1 MDEQLVQL
9 ISDYQRAVSTAVLL
23 MSESGI
29 ESPSNIKDL
38 LHLDIPAHGE
48 LNGGIRYFK
57 HGFGYRVHLPE
68 GKVEFDFG
76 EHGEIDG
83 FDEWRLWQ
91 FCQQHP
97 SAYAFDTQQSLSVFI
112 KHALEKKQLVASA
125 HNLYYVADSIKL
137 LGDKVANILKEGC
150 ALPHKT
156 RDSVLTLAS
165 QCFESADL
173 MLRHYEEINQLLEK
187 EKKLNNAN
195 GIKFRVYLLSWL
207 GYLHTTADGFK
218 SLNMRLLLQKKRPAG
233 FLELVAKCN
242 ELGKLEKRHANELR
256 ELRNNIF
263 HLRTNDKAIS
273 HFFSEEGKRIEW
285 ARGLHA
291 AFSSFFSDYRIIAE
305 VHYLCSGRL
314 GESQIRQESMN
325 RRKKV

>member
-1 MDEQLVQL
+1 MEELGISNTGLAIGYIYLRGKLNLILASMARLMDLMNG
-9 ISDYQRAVSTAVLL
+9 ACGNFVSSTRVL
-23 MSESGI
+23 MRSTRS
-29 ESPSNIKDL
+29 
-38 LHLDIPAHGE
+38 
-48 LNGGIRYFK
+48 
-57 HGFGYRVHLPE
+57 
-68 GKVEFDFG
+68 
-76 EHGEIDG
+76 
-83 FDEWRLWQ
+83 
-91 FCQQHP
+91 
-97 SAYAFDTQQSLSVFI
+97 SLSQFSLNMPL
-112 KHALEKKQLVASA
+112 KKKQLVVSA

-187 EKKLNNAN
+187 EKNLSNAD

-218 SLNMRLLLQKKRPAG
+218 SLNMRLLLQKKRPAD

-242 ELGKLEKRHANELR
+242 ELGKLVKRHANELR

-263 HLRTNDKAIS
+263 HLRTDDKAIS
-273 HFFSEEGKRIEW
+273 QFFSEEGKRIEW
-285 ARGLHA
+285 ARALHA
-291 AFSSFFSDYRIIAE
+291 AFSSFFSDYRVIAE

-325 RRKKV
+325 RRKKYKISSKLKNFHNSAGNIYFAQYFHTILQGNDTGKSIQ